1 MAEAVRHDKTARQLR
16 LLSDALDSGRLG
28 PVRRLINTLAPA
40 EIGNLLESLPPAKRV
55 VVWGLVDPEDDGEVL
70 VHVGDEVRESL
81 LADMD
86 ADEIIAA
93 VEDLDIDDLADLV
106 EDLPDTVIDEVL
118 KSMDRENRERLE
130 QVLSYP
136 EDTAGRLMNPD
147 VVTVRADVNVDVV
160 LRYLRLRGELPDH
173 TDHLFVVSR
182 RHQYLGRLSLASL
195 VTHEDSTPI
204 NRLID
209 DEQPA
214 IDVEESA
221 EEVARQFSD
230 HDWVSAPVVDD
241 NNILLGR
248 ITIDDVVDI
257 IREQAEHQALGAA
270 GLDEDE
276 DLFSPVKRAVRG
288 RVVWL
293 GINLCTAFLAAT
305 VIGQYEL
312 TLQKIVALAVLMPIV
327 AGIGG
332 NAAVQ
337 VLTLMVRGLALGQV
351 GPSNAKI
358 LLWKEIRV
366 ALINGILIGGIVGV
380 IAYFWFRSPLLSLVI
395 TMALIINFCA
405 AATAGV
411 LLPLLLK
418 RMNIDPAV
426 AGTVV
431 VTAVTDVM
439 GFFSFL
445 GLATLILMHLGR
457 CYATPGQGGRLERRA
472 RLWLHRTAANL
483 GGRWQDLLPHPRLP
497 AARPATGARRT
508 GQVHCPPPGRRAL
521 ARHTGDA
528 GCTAITEL
536 KTPCTKTSKASQSLH
551 RSQRSDAYGAGA
563 GLRRAAGTGD
573 STRATPV

>member
-16 LLSDALDSGRLG
+16 MLSDALDSGRLG

-40 EIGNLLESLPPAKRV
+40 EIGNLLESLPPGKRE

-70 VHVGDEVRESL
+70 VHVGEEVRESL

-136 EDTAGRLMNPD
+136 EDSAGRLMNPD

-195 VTHEDSTPI
+195 VTHEDNTPI

-214 IDVEESA
+214 IDVSEGA
-221 EEVARQFSD
+221 DEVARQFSD
-230 HDWVSAPVVDD
+230 HDWISAPVVDES
-241 NNILLGR
+241 NILLGR

-257 IREQAEHQALGAA
+257 IRDQAEHQALGAA
-270 GLDEDE
+270 GLDEEE
-276 DLFSPVKRAVRG
+276 DLFSPIKRAVRG

-293 GINLCTAFLAAT
+293 GINLCTAFLAAS
-305 VIGQYEL
+305 VIGQFEA
-312 TLQKIVALAVLMPIV
+312 TLEKIVALAVLMPIV

-351 GPSNAKI
+351 GSSNARI
-358 LLWKEIRV
+358 LLWKEFRV
-366 ALINGILIGGIVGV
+366 ALINGILIGSIVGI
-380 IAYFWFRSPLLSLVI
+380 IAFLWFNSVLLSLVI
-395 TMALIINFCA
+395 TSAMIINFCA
-405 AATAGV
+405 ASLAGV
-411 LLPLLLK
+411 LLPLMLR
-418 RMNIDPAV
+418 RMNVDPAV

-431 VTAVTDVM
+431 VTAVTDVL

-445 GLATLILMHLGR
+445 GLATVIL
-457 CYATPGQGGRLERRA
+457 
-472 RLWLHRTAANL
+472 LH
-483 GGRWQDLLPHPRLP
+483 
-497 AARPATGARRT
+497 
-508 GQVHCPPPGRRAL
+508 
-521 ARHTGDA
+521 
-528 GCTAITEL
+528 
-536 KTPCTKTSKASQSLH
+536 
-551 RSQRSDAYGAGA
+551 
-563 GLRRAAGTGD
+563 
-573 STRATPV
+573 

>member
-28 PVRRLINTLAPA
+28 PVRRLVNTLAPA
-40 EIGNLLESLPPAKRV
+40 EIGNLLESLPPGKRE

-86 ADEIIAA
+86 PDEIIAA

-182 RHQYLGRLSLASL
+182 RHQYLGRVSLASL
-195 VTHEDSTPI
+195 VTHEDTTPI

-214 IDVEESA
+214 IDVGESD

-257 IREQAEHQALGAA
+257 IRSQAEHQALGAA
-270 GLDEDE
+270 GLDEEE
-276 DLFSPVKRAVRG
+276 DLFSPIRRAVRG

-293 GINLCTAFLAAT
+293 GINLCTAFLAAS
-305 VIGQYEL
+305 VIGQFEM
-312 TLQKIVALAVLMPIV
+312 TLEKVVALAVLMPIV
-327 AGIGG
+327 AGVGG

-351 GPSNAKI
+351 GASNARI
-358 LLWKEIRV
+358 LLWKESRV
-366 ALINGILIGGIVGV
+366 ALINGVLIGSLVGL
-380 IAYFWFRSPLLSLVI
+380 IAYFWFHSFLLSLVI
-395 TMALIINFCA
+395 TLALIINFCA
-405 AATAGV
+405 AALAGV

-418 RMNIDPAV
+418 RMNVDPAV

-445 GLATLILMHLGR
+445 GLATLIL
-457 CYATPGQGGRLERRA
+457 
-472 RLWLHRTAANL
+472 LH
-483 GGRWQDLLPHPRLP
+483 
-497 AARPATGARRT
+497 
-508 GQVHCPPPGRRAL
+508 
-521 ARHTGDA
+521 
-528 GCTAITEL
+528 
-536 KTPCTKTSKASQSLH
+536 
-551 RSQRSDAYGAGA
+551 
-563 GLRRAAGTGD
+563 
-573 STRATPV
+573 

>member
-40 EIGNLLESLPPAKRV
+40 EIGNLLESLPPGKRV
-55 VVWGLVDPEDDGEVL
+55 VVWGLVDAEDDGEVL

-86 ADEIIAA
+86 PDEIIAA

-214 IDVEESA
+214 IDVQETA

-288 RVVWL
+288 RLLWL
-293 GINLCTAFLAAT
+293 GINLCTAFLAAG
-305 VIGQYEL
+305 VIGQFEG
-312 TLQKIVALAVLMPIV
+312 TLEKIVALAVLMPIV
-327 AGIGG
+327 AGMGG
-332 NAAVQ
+332 NAGTQ

-351 GPSNAKI
+351 GASNAKV
-358 LLWKEIRV
+358 LLWKEVRV
-366 ALINGILIGGIVGV
+366 ALINGLLLGSIVGIVAFV
-380 IAYFWFRSPLLSLVI
+380 WFREWQLSLVI
-395 TMALIINFCA
+395 GAALTINLCA
-405 AATAGV
+405 AALAGV
-411 LLPLLLK
+411 LVPLTLK
-418 RMNIDPAV
+418 RMNIDPAL
-426 AGTVV
+426 AGGVV
-431 VTAVTDVM
+431 LTTVTDVT
-439 GFFSFL
+439 GFLCFL
-445 GLATLILMHLGR
+445 GLATLVL
-457 CYATPGQGGRLERRA
+457 
-472 RLWLHRTAANL
+472 LH
-483 GGRWQDLLPHPRLP
+483 
-497 AARPATGARRT
+497 
-508 GQVHCPPPGRRAL
+508 
-521 ARHTGDA
+521 
-528 GCTAITEL
+528 
-536 KTPCTKTSKASQSLH
+536 
-551 RSQRSDAYGAGA
+551 
-563 GLRRAAGTGD
+563 
-573 STRATPV
+573 

>member
-337 VLTLMVRGLALGQV
+337 VLTLMVRGWALGQV

-445 GLATLILMHLGR
+445 GLATLILMH
-457 CYATPGQGGRLERRA
+457 
-472 RLWLHRTAANL
+472 
-483 GGRWQDLLPHPRLP
+483 
-497 AARPATGARRT
+497 
-508 GQVHCPPPGRRAL
+508 
-521 ARHTGDA
+521 
-528 GCTAITEL
+528 
-536 KTPCTKTSKASQSLH
+536 
-551 RSQRSDAYGAGA
+551 
-563 GLRRAAGTGD
+563 
-573 STRATPV
+573 

>member
-28 PVRRLINTLAPA
+28 PVRRLVNTLAPA
-40 EIGNLLESLPPAKRV
+40 EIGNLLESLPPGKRE

-70 VHVGDEVRESL
+70 VHVGEEVRESL

-86 ADEIIAA
+86 PDEIIAA

-106 EDLPDTVIDEVL
+106 EDLPDTVIEEVL

-136 EDTAGRLMNPD
+136 EDSAGRLMNPD

-182 RHQYLGRLSLASL
+182 RHQYLGRLSLAAL
-195 VTHEDSTPI
+195 VTHEDTTPI

-214 IDVEESA
+214 IDVGENA
-221 EEVARQFSD
+221 DEVARQFSD

-257 IREQAEHQALGAA
+257 IRAQAEHQALGAA
-270 GLDEDE
+270 GLDEEE
-276 DLFSPVKRAVRG
+276 DLFSPIKRAVRG

-293 GINLCTAFLAAT
+293 GINLCTAFLAAS
-305 VIGQYEL
+305 VIGQFEL
-312 TLQKIVALAVLMPIV
+312 TLQKVVALAVLMPIV
-327 AGIGG
+327 AGVGG

-337 VLTLMVRGLALGQV
+337 VLTLMVRGIALGQV
-351 GPSNAKI
+351 GPSNARI
-358 LLWKEIRV
+358 LLWKELRV
-366 ALINGILIGGIVGV
+366 ALINGTLIGLLVGV
-380 IAYFWFRSPLLSLVI
+380 IAFLWFHSWLLSIVI
-395 TMALIINFCA
+395 TLALMINFCA
-405 AATAGV
+405 AALAGV
-411 LLPLLLK
+411 LLPLMLK
-418 RMNIDPAV
+418 RMNVDPAV

-445 GLATLILMHLGR
+445 GLATLIL
-457 CYATPGQGGRLERRA
+457 
-472 RLWLHRTAANL
+472 LH
-483 GGRWQDLLPHPRLP
+483 
-497 AARPATGARRT
+497 
-508 GQVHCPPPGRRAL
+508 
-521 ARHTGDA
+521 
-528 GCTAITEL
+528 
-536 KTPCTKTSKASQSLH
+536 
-551 RSQRSDAYGAGA
+551 
-563 GLRRAAGTGD
+563 
-573 STRATPV
+573 

>member
-28 PVRRLINTLAPA
+28 PVRRLVNTLAPA
-40 EIGNLLESLPPAKRV
+40 EIGNLLESLPPGKRE

-70 VHVGDEVRESL
+70 VHVGEEVRESL

-86 ADEIIAA
+86 PDEIIAA

-136 EDTAGRLMNPD
+136 EDSAGRLMNPD

-182 RHQYLGRLSLASL
+182 RHQYLGRLSLAAL

-214 IDVEESA
+214 IDVGESA
-221 EEVARQFSD
+221 DEVARQFSD

-257 IREQAEHQALGAA
+257 IRSQAEHQALGAA
-270 GLDEDE
+270 GLDEEE
-276 DLFSPVKRAVRG
+276 DLFSPIKRAVRG

-293 GINLCTAFLAAT
+293 GINLCTAFLAAS
-305 VIGQYEL
+305 VIGQFEL
-312 TLQKIVALAVLMPIV
+312 TLQKVVALAVLMPIV
-327 AGIGG
+327 AGVGG

-337 VLTLMVRGLALGQV
+337 VLTLMVRGIALGQV
-351 GPSNAKI
+351 GQSNARI
-358 LLWKEIRV
+358 LLWKESRV
-366 ALINGILIGGIVGV
+366 ALINGTLIGTVVGV
-380 IAYFWFRSPLLSLVI
+380 IAYLWFHSFLLSLVI
-395 TMALIINFCA
+395 TLALIINFCA
-405 AATAGV
+405 AALAGV

-418 RMNIDPAV
+418 RLNVDPAV

-445 GLATLILMHLGR
+445 GLATLIL
-457 CYATPGQGGRLERRA
+457 
-472 RLWLHRTAANL
+472 LH
-483 GGRWQDLLPHPRLP
+483 
-497 AARPATGARRT
+497 
-508 GQVHCPPPGRRAL
+508 
-521 ARHTGDA
+521 
-528 GCTAITEL
+528 
-536 KTPCTKTSKASQSLH
+536 
-551 RSQRSDAYGAGA
+551 
-563 GLRRAAGTGD
+563 
-573 STRATPV
+573 

>member
-40 EIGNLLESLPPAKRV
+40 EIGNLLESLPPGKRV
-55 VVWGLVDPEDDGEVL
+55 VVWGLVDAEDDGEVL

-86 ADEIIAA
+86 PDEIIAA

-182 RHQYLGRLSLASL
+182 RRQYLGRLSLASL
-195 VTHEDSTPI
+195 VTHDDSTPI

-214 IDVEESA
+214 IDVQETA

-276 DLFSPVKRAVRG
+276 DLFSPVRRAVRG
-288 RVVWL
+288 RLLWL
-293 GINLCTAFLAAT
+293 GINLCTAFLAAG
-305 VIGQYEL
+305 VIGQFEG
-312 TLQKIVALAVLMPIV
+312 TLEKIVALAVLMPIV
-327 AGIGG
+327 AGMGG
-332 NAAVQ
+332 NAGTQ

-351 GPSNAKI
+351 GASNAKV
-358 LLWKEIRV
+358 LLWKEVRV
-366 ALINGILIGGIVGV
+366 ALINGLLLGSIVGLV
-380 IAYFWFRSPLLSLVI
+380 AFVWFREWQLSLVI
-395 TMALIINFCA
+395 GAALTINLCA
-405 AATAGV
+405 AALAGV
-411 LLPLLLK
+411 LVPLTLK
-418 RMNIDPAV
+418 RMNIDPAL
-426 AGTVV
+426 AGGVV
-431 VTAVTDVM
+431 LTTVTDVT
-439 GFFSFL
+439 GFLCFL
-445 GLATLILMHLGR
+445 GLATLVL
-457 CYATPGQGGRLERRA
+457 
-472 RLWLHRTAANL
+472 LH
-483 GGRWQDLLPHPRLP
+483 
-497 AARPATGARRT
+497 
-508 GQVHCPPPGRRAL
+508 
-521 ARHTGDA
+521 
-528 GCTAITEL
+528 
-536 KTPCTKTSKASQSLH
+536 
-551 RSQRSDAYGAGA
+551 
-563 GLRRAAGTGD
+563 
-573 STRATPV
+573 